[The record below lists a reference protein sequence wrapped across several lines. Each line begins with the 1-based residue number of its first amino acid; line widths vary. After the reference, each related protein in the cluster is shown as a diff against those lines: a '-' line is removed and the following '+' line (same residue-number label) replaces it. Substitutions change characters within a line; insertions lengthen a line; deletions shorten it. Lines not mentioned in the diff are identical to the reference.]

1 MRISVTDVS
10 ITTGVAGSGLGLV
23 AVGYLSDL
31 WGNLG
36 APIALMGI
44 APMIVVVLVLAS
56 RMLGLWDALGIS

>member
-1 MRISVTDVS
+1 M
-10 ITTGVAGSGLGLV
+10 AGSGLGLV

-44 APMIVVVLVLAS
+44 APMIVVVLVLTRFPETA
-56 RMLGLWDALGIS
+56 GLDLEELNPEDA